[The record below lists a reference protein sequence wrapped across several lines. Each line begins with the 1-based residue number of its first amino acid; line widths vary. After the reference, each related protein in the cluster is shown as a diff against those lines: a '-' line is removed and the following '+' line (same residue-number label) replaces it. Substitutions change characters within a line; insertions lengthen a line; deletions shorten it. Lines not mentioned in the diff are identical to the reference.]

1 MSGRA
6 VTIYQSQTTLSRGEP
21 GPGRAGRRR
30 TTRSSAAYA
39 KGRGLAHWRCHRG
52 LVFLGRSL
60 DPSVGSLYTAAASG
74 RGCGASASADVA
86 GLVDVLP
93 SADAVG
99 RAADTHTVTDTVGR
113 VAFFDSRFQGWC
125 VVRPPQ
131 NRRFRW
137 RCSPISSVFEGAAV
151 ERVVEGGEGVEEG
164 GKGGVE
170 GSTGREKDASA

>member
-1 MSGRA
+1 MSQGR
-6 VTIYQSQTTLSRGEP
+6 R
-21 GPGRAGRRR
+21 PGRAGRRR

-99 RAADTHTVTDTVGR
+99 RAADTHTVTDRHGRSRRLFRQPFSRLVCGEAAPKSEIPLEVLSDFVG
-113 VAFFDSRFQGWC
+113 
-125 VVRPPQ
+125 VR
-131 NRRFRW
+131 RR
-137 RCSPISSVFEGAAV
+137 SSGAGGGGG
-151 ERVVEGGEGVEEG
+151 RGGGGGGQRGGGGEHGQREG
-164 GKGGVE
+164 CF
-170 GSTGREKDASA
+170 SMIL

>member
-1 MSGRA
+1 M
-6 VTIYQSQTTLSRGEP
+6 SRGRGERGGAGRP
-21 GPGRAGRRR
+21 APPQLTQRAG
-30 TTRSSAAYA
+30 A
-39 KGRGLAHWRCHRG
+39 WRCHRG

-99 RAADTHTVTDTVGR
+99 RAADTHTVTGTVGR

-137 RCSPISSVFEGAAV
+137 RCSPISSVFEDAAV
-151 ERVVEGGEGVEEG
+151 ERVVEGGEGVVEG
-164 GKGGVE
+164 GKGVVE